1 MKYLPLVALSTII
14 AFGQSTP
21 RTVYILPMAGGL
33 DQYLADLL
41 TRRNVLQVVTDPK
54 LADTVLTD
62 RLDAVLEQ
70 KLAEFHPATDKKSD
84 STPPNTFRSNRK
96 RGTIFL
102 VNVKSRDVTWSDYE
116 EVPDSNSNDHLY
128 QEAQRIVKKLQA
140 SPSNVFRRPT
150 APPSASASPIAPTPS
165 SK

>member
-1 MKYLPLVALSTII
+1 MKYLPLLALSTIV

-33 DQYLADLL
+33 DQYLAESL
-41 TRRNVLQVVTDPK
+41 TRQNVMQVVTDPK

-62 RLDAVLEQ
+62 RLDAALEQ
-70 KLAEFHPATDKKSD
+70 KLAEFHPTDKKSD
-84 STPPNTFRSNRK
+84 SAPPNTFRSSRK
-96 RGTIFL
+96 PGTIFL

-116 EVPDSNSNDHLY
+116 QVPSSNSNGNLY

-140 SPSNVFRRPT
+140 SPSNVFRRPI